1 MLSRP
6 PAWQLLLV
14 FAVAVAA
21 FSNSLHGDFVYDD
34 VAAILENDDVVGVA
48 PGLWSVWTHDFWGA
62 PVPGF
67 RPEASRTGVAWWTH
81 QSYRPLTVLS
91 LRACWWGGASLG
103 SPARQKFLFHA
114 FNVAAHALASC
125 LVLLFLRRLYCLTRV
140 SGSLPPVPSSGSSP
154 SSPSSPPMPPSSPST
169 TAVTTA
175 TTTAATTTVTAID
188 PGRWVP
194 LLASVLFAAHSV
206 HVEAVSFVT
215 GRAETLCAC
224 LCLASLIMYVDSVR
238 ATRPGHSHRLSGSS
252 HLPSQDGTMVA
263 GALLA
268 VRAPATAP
276 WLWRVAMSQ
285 VLALFAV
292 LAKETGSTVF
302 GVMVLIE
309 LVDVAM
315 AVAGPGHVATENT
328 GVGVATGGPNPNIHT
343 LSSSPPALPGP
354 ATPPR
359 GVRSP
364 PMESAHSGSRGGG
377 GCAEAGTD
385 KLPPLHAARRRL
397 VLIGRIR
404 LARIAVALMS
414 LVLYLGVRARVL
426 GLTFD
431 INMHGSFNRFAA
443 LQSQSGGNGTDET
456 KPAHQLGEKWL
467 SFGHLHARSAQL
479 LLCVDDHYYD
489 RGTDIDT
496 LPGGGWAHM
505 SWIEDALVSL
515 AEIPLLCTDN
525 VHNNRTRLQF
535 NHNFLRPV
543 VTAGDPRNAVTAVVY
558 VATLAPLVVSV
569 WRILRR
575 MMTHLALFG
584 SIGSSSGAASS
595 GRRPPSILDETFSCA
610 LRIAFALA
618 WAVAAY
624 LPSSHVLFPAGF
636 LVAERVLYLPSI
648 GFCVAFVEALRH
660 LILLCAR
667 AEAILQHLCGAARP
681 SLTTGG
687 GTSRTSGNAAQQR
700 RRPRR
705 AATVTLAL
713 VVAVLSTAHVV
724 ACWRRNV
731 DWRDQSALYRS
742 AIAAD
747 PAENCLA
754 LHGLATAQYHHRRS
768 AGAVPP
774 RSGRGRDE
782 DPETLFR
789 RALAC
794 DPTWGESAGQLGKLI
809 YEQSGG
815 ARVVD
820 ALHWFRVAGD
830 STAFKHYASNA
841 GVLLFAQAQQL
852 RFNGEGGTA
861 SGVHTDRQQE
871 NKRHLLELEEAALA
885 QLVKGWSGHNLRH
898 TDSRVGYVLTNAA
911 CAFTHPTLVQ
921 RQLAAAEIETETG
934 SASSHAP
941 QSAALAEARMRLKGI
956 GLLEDALRFVEADR
970 QRGKGGALG
979 DEAGDYT
986 VPLKSGVSHS
996 LAMAYDALLRPGLR
1010 DVLDNPGAVAQNA
1023 LHYMEDAVRSDPTR
1037 GDRDV
1042 LLAKV
1047 HALRQQWDDYSGSG
1061 QQTSA
1066 LAARLETSCQ
1076 MFLL

>member
-1 MLSRP
+1 
-6 PAWQLLLV
+6 
-14 FAVAVAA
+14 
-21 FSNSLHGDFVYDD
+21 
-34 VAAILENDDVVGVA
+34 
-48 PGLWSVWTHDFWGA
+48 
-62 PVPGF
+62 
-67 RPEASRTGVAWWTH
+67 
-81 QSYRPLTVLS
+81 
-91 LRACWWGGASLG
+91 
-103 SPARQKFLFHA
+103 
-114 FNVAAHALASC
+114 
-125 LVLLFLRRLYCLTRV
+125 
-140 SGSLPPVPSSGSSP
+140 
-154 SSPSSPPMPPSSPST
+154 
-169 TAVTTA
+169 
-175 TTTAATTTVTAID
+175 
-188 PGRWVP
+188 
-194 LLASVLFAAHSV
+194 
-206 HVEAVSFVT
+206 
-215 GRAETLCAC
+215 
-224 LCLASLIMYVDSVR
+224 
-238 ATRPGHSHRLSGSS
+238 
-252 HLPSQDGTMVA
+252 
-263 GALLA
+263 
-268 VRAPATAP
+268 
-276 WLWRVAMSQ
+276 
-285 VLALFAV
+285 
-292 LAKETGSTVF
+292 
-302 GVMVLIE
+302 
-309 LVDVAM
+309 
-315 AVAGPGHVATENT
+315 
-328 GVGVATGGPNPNIHT
+328 
-343 LSSSPPALPGP
+343 
-354 ATPPR
+354 
-359 GVRSP
+359 
-364 PMESAHSGSRGGG
+364 
-377 GCAEAGTD
+377 
-385 KLPPLHAARRRL
+385 

-404 LARIAVALMS
+404 LARIAVALIS
-414 LVLYLGVRARVL
+414 LVLYLDVRARVL

-489 RGTDIDT
+489 RGTNIDT
-496 LPGGGWAHM
+496 LTGGGWAHM

-543 VTAGDPRNAVTAVVY
+543 VTAGDPRNVVTAVVY

-575 MMTHLALFG
+575 MIAHLALFG
-584 SIGSSSGAASS
+584 SIGSSRGAASS
-595 GRRPPSILDETFSCA
+595 GRRPGAAPPSILDETFSCA

-687 GTSRTSGNAAQQR
+687 GTSRTSGNAAQQQ

-768 AGAVPP
+768 AGAAPP

-815 ARVVD
+815 VRIVD

-852 RFNGEGGTA
+852 RFNGDG
-861 SGVHTDRQQE
+861 GVHTDRQQE
-871 NKRHLLELEEAALA
+871 NKWNLLELEEAALA
-885 QLVKGWSGHNLRH
+885 QLIKGWSGHNLRH

-921 RQLAAAEIETETG
+921 RQLAAAELEAAAEIETETG
-934 SASSHAP
+934 SASHAP

-996 LAMAYDALLRPGLR
+996 LAMAYDALLRPELK
-1010 DVLDNPGAVAQNA
+1010 DVLDNPGTVAQNA

-1037 GDRDV
+1037 GDHNV